1 MKIKNLYIILIAFVV
16 FIINILVFFLMSEY
30 VLTNPEFINQ
40 FMYYLAIM
48 LIVFSGIASFIGYR
62 DLNGLTAPQR
72 IVAHIIF
79 WMHLVGLA
87 IFLGSVW
94 NAFS

>member
-1 MKIKNLYIILIAFVV
+1 MKNKSLYIILISFIV
-16 FIINILVFFLMSEY
+16 FIINLLVFFLMSDY
-30 VLTNPEFINQ
+30 VLSNPEFINQ

-48 LIVFSGIASFIGYR
+48 IIVLSGITSFIGYK
-62 DLNGLTAPQR
+62 DLGGLNVGQR
-72 IVAHIIF
+72 IVSHSIF
-79 WMHLVGLA
+79 WIHLVGLA